1 MIDFTRQLP
10 VGPDDFQIAVVTYS
24 TEAELAWD
32 FVSYTSNHTLIDA
45 IGGLNCSG
53 GATMTD
59 KAIKLAWEVNIYMYV
74 IYPTCWT
81 QVLLCLFPDVLWL

>member
-24 TEAELAWD
+24 HEAELAWD
-32 FVSYTSNHTLIDA
+32 FVSYTSNITLIEA
-45 IGGLNCSG
+45 LGGLNCSG

-59 KAIKLAWEVNIYMYV
+59 KALKLAWEVNISV
-74 IYPTCWT
+74 DICCS
-81 QVLLCLFPDVLWL
+81 LCRVEPVVRFPARGLT